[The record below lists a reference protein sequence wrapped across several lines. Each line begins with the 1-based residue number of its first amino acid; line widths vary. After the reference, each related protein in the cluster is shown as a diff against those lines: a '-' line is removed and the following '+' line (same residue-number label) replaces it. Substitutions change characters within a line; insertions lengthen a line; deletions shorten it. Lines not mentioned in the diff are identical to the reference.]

1 METIANFPRILRLC
15 TDVQRTKNIQLNRAS
30 DDNLVKLKVQL
41 RSYNQTDCTVI
52 VRQPIQSPVF
62 VAAFC
67 HPASV

>member
-62 VAAFC
+62 VTAFC
-67 HPASV
+67 HPV